1 MARNWYKMDFGFWR
15 DEKVRY
21 LIAIASESD
30 AFRYFKLVALA
41 YEYGKPRGVIDLN
54 DPMVKVTVLDEM
66 RMTFQELDELVKLCV
81 SCGLFSDTYEVF
93 GKITSERMVAAGQ
106 EIDAAIESARLAGK
120 ASAEK
125 RREKAREKARKSKR

>member
-21 LIAIASESD
+21 LIALSSEAE
-30 AFRYFKLVALA
+30 AFEYFKLVAVA
-41 YEYGKPRGVIDLN
+41 YEYGKPRGVLDMN
-54 DPMVKVTVLDEM
+54 DPMLRVTVLDEM
-66 RMTFQELDELVKLCV
+66 RMTYQQLDELVKLCV

-93 GKITSERMVAAGQ
+93 GKITSERMVAQGD
-106 EIDAAIESARLAGK
+106 EIDAAIENARIAGK

-125 RREKAREKARKSKR
+125 RREKAREKASKSKR